1 MSQTMPYCKAYLA
14 KDLRAYPEWKEDLAA
29 LIRET
34 EDVGHETREIP
45 RDRLDDDDI
54 LYLHDDYVVTD
65 GIVREE
71 HVVFTEV
78 TDDWKRFCHEQL
90 AFEVPE
96 YEPIEIQPGP
106 PAPGSDTA
114 DAAEAADAAAGS
126 ETTDTTGAAAAGAAA
141 AAPASAN

>member
-1 MSQTMPYCKAYLA
+1 MSQTMPYCKAYLV
-14 KDLRAYPEWKEDLAA
+14 KDLRAYPEWKEDVAA

-34 EDVGHETREIP
+34 EEVGHETREIP
-45 RDRLDDDDI
+45 RDKLDDDDI

-65 GIVREE
+65 GIIREE
-71 HVVFTEV
+71 HLVFAEV
-78 TDDWKRFCHEQL
+78 TDDWKRFCHDQL

-106 PAPGSDTA
+106 AATDASAPDASDSA
-114 DAAEAADAAAGS
+114 DAAHPADSEAAG
-126 ETTDTTGAAAAGAAA
+126 